1 MAAHCARFGFSIR
14 LLLISVC
21 PNSSRTSSI
30 TSFHRVMMLSRRDW
44 RRFSRWLTSGRPQRR
59 PVRLSSEAQR
69 KRGAERSVVRY
80 APLSR
85 LGVPALR
92 RRRRLRTV
100 RGWRGGRMRES
111 GDGLLRYPSDD
122 NRSSARGQR
131 QLVLQWR
138 RILRVRA
145 IVISVNVLAA
155 RTFAV

>member
-1 MAAHCARFGFSIR
+1 MRLSLRVVRWIRRVPIFERTQRAAHTGRSH
-14 LLLISVC
+14 VE
-21 PNSSRTSSI
+21 
-30 TSFHRVMMLSRRDW
+30 LSGG
-44 RRFSRWLTSGRPQRR
+44 SG
-59 PVRLSSEAQR
+59 EAAQFDHSYEQV
-69 KRGAERSVVRY
+69 GAERSVGRY

-100 RGWRGGRMRES
+100 RGWRGGSMRES
-111 GDGLLRYPSDD
+111 GDCLLRYPSDD